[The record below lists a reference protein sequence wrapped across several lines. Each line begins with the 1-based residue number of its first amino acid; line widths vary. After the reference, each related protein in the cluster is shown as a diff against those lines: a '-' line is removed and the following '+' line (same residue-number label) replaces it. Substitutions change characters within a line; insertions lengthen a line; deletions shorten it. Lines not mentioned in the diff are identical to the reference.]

1 MMLGVSQ
8 PALSHVL
15 SVNGQMNTNIGG
27 RTHLDED
34 RWAYIWADDIYSG
47 PRSEQDKLCVLVV
60 IGVNERGQRQF
71 IAIKDG
77 VKESTQSCREV
88 LLKLKN
94 RGMNLPQLA
103 IGDRVMGFWATMDE
117 IFPHTRHQRC

>member
-1 MMLGVSQ
+1 ML
-8 PALSHVL
+8 
-15 SVNGQMNTNIGG
+15 
-27 RTHLDED
+27 
-34 RWAYIWADDIYSG
+34 DD
-47 PRSEQDKLCVLVV
+47 
-60 IGVNERGQRQF
+60 IGVNERGQRQI

-103 IGDRVMGFWATMDE
+103 IGDRVMGFWASMDE
-117 IFPHTRHQRC
+117 IYLQARQKCCWGHQTVNVLNSLPKA